1 MSASTAEMH
10 PGSEVRAG
18 MVVGDVPRFL
28 ALTWTLA
35 VTDWKLRF
43 YGSALGYLWQLVRP
57 FAFFGVIYVV
67 FTEIVGLGNDIPNYG
82 VYILFALVLF
92 NFFAEVTNACVQSL
106 VARENLLR
114 KVSFPRLAIPMSVTL
129 AGLFN
134 LIGTLLAVFVFAI
147 GNGIYPT
154 FSWLELIVL
163 VVLLSMFA
171 SGVGMVLSVLYVRF
185 RDVQPIW
192 EVFTQILFYASP
204 ILYVSTLV
212 DECCQR
218 PYLANPLAAIL
229 AQMRSAVI
237 DPTAPSAA
245 VAIGGWV
252 RLLIPLA
259 VVIGVFAFGFW
270 LFNREAPKIAEH
282 L

>member
-1 MSASTAEMH
+1 MNASASSLRGGELLSGGA
-10 PGSEVRAG
+10 S
-18 MVVGDVPRFL
+18 RFF

-43 YGSALGYLWQLVRP
+43 YGSVLGYLWQLVRP

-67 FTEIVGLGNDIPNYG
+67 FTQIVGLGDDIPNYG
-82 VYILFALVLF
+82 VYILFSLVLF
-92 NFFAEVTNACVQSL
+92 NFFAEVTTGCVQSL
-106 VARENLLR
+106 VSRENLLR

-134 LIGTLLAVFVFAI
+134 LVGTLLAVFVFAI

-163 VVLLSMFA
+163 VVLLAMLS
-171 SGVGMVLSVLYVRF
+171 SGVGMLLSVLYVRY

-192 EVFTQILFYASP
+192 EVLTQILFYASP

-218 PYLANPLAAIL
+218 PYVAQPLAAIL
-229 AQMRSAVI
+229 TQMRHAII
-237 DPTAPSAA
+237 DPTAPGVAE
-245 VAIGGWV
+245 AIGGAP
-252 RLLIPLA
+252 RLLIPL
-259 VVIGVFAFGFW
+259 GLTFLAFGLGLW
-270 LFNREAPKIAEH
+270 IFNREAPKIAEH

>member
-1 MSASTAEMH
+1 MNAAA
-10 PGSEVRAG
+10 GDVRAG
-18 MVVGDVPRFL
+18 MVVGDFSRFA

-43 YGSALGYLWQLVRP
+43 YGSVLGYLWQLVRP

-67 FTEIVGLGNDIPNYG
+67 FTQIVGLGDDVPNYG

-92 NFFAEVTNACVQSL
+92 NFFSEVTNGCVTSL
-106 VARENLLR
+106 MTRENLLR
-114 KVSFPRLAIPMSVTL
+114 KISFPRLAIPMAVTL

-134 LIGTLLAVFVFAI
+134 LVGTLVAVFIFAV

-154 FSWLELIVL
+154 WSWLELIVL
-163 VVLLSMFA
+163 VLLLAMLA
-171 SGVGMVLSVLYVRF
+171 SGVGMLLSVLYVRY

-192 EVFTQILFYASP
+192 EVLTQILFYASP
-204 ILYVSTLV
+204 ILYVSSLV
-212 DECCQR
+212 DECCQH
-218 PYLANPLAAIL
+218 PYVANPIAAIL
-229 AQMRSAVI
+229 TQMRNAVI
-237 DPTAPSAA
+237 DPTAPTVSA
-245 VAIGGWV
+245 AIGGSV

-259 VVIGVFAFGFW
+259 IIVGLFGLGLW
-270 LFNREAPKIAEH
+270 VFNREAPKIAEH